1 MLPGES
7 RGVICVKAIEEG
19 FIPATINYQ
28 KPDPLCDL
36 DIVPNTGRNQDVN
49 VAMSNSLGFGGHNAT
64 IIFKKYGE

>member
-1 MLPGES
+1 MKS
-7 RGVICVKAIEEG
+7 IE
-19 FIPATINYQ
+19 IKMCIRDR
-28 KPDPLCDL
+28 PDPLCDL

>member
-1 MLPGES
+1 MLKQS
-7 RGVICVKAIEEG
+7 KRDLFQLRLIIK
-19 FIPATINYQ
+19 